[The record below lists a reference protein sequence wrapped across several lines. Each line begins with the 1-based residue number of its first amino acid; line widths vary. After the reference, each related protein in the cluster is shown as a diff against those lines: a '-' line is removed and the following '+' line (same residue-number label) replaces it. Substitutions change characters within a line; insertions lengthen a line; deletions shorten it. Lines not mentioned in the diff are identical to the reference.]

1 MEDFIMNY
9 SARRDA
15 VLEKMEEGSFAIL
28 YSGAEVHVSADSY
41 AHFECNRNFF
51 YLTGLRREEM
61 ALILD
66 KAVTPAK
73 VTLFIEEADPTMER
87 WYGRKVT
94 VEEAKEI
101 TGITDVQMIGSLES
115 TINRMMTRE
124 DVSGVYFDTYRHAL
138 SDLPD
143 YNLVKAS
150 EFSAKYPGTPV
161 KNLFPLVAALRMWKD
176 ADEIQATRAAI
187 GLTKNALEYVMENL
201 TPGMYEYQA
210 QADFEYHI
218 MRNGAD
224 GPGFPTIA
232 GSGINGTM
240 LHYDTNR
247 EICADGSLLLL
258 DLGARLNGYN
268 ADITRTYPVN
278 GKYTERQRAVYEIVL
293 AANKRVAAEAK
304 PGMTLAQLNDICKSV
319 LAKGLMDLGLIEEEA
334 QVSKYYMHGVSHH
347 LGIDVHDVSIAANKE
362 LAPGAIIT
370 DEPGLYIDEW
380 EIGIRIEDDLLIT
393 EDVAEVLSQDILR
406 DPDDIEAFMA
416 KKVIK

>member
-1 MEDFIMNY
+1 MNF
-9 SARRDA
+9 SARREA
-15 VLEKMEEGSFAIL
+15 VLEKLPEGSIAIL

-61 ALILD
+61 ALVLD

-73 VTLFIEEADPTMER
+73 ITLFIEEADPSMER
-87 WYGRKVT
+87 WYGKKVT
-94 VEEAKEI
+94 MEEAKAI
-101 TGITDVQMIGSLES
+101 TGIDDVQFIGGLE
-115 TINRMMTRE
+115 NALNLKLTRE
-124 DVSGVYFDTYRHAL
+124 DVTAVYFDTYRHAM

-143 YNLVKAS
+143 YNLAKAT
-150 EFSAKYPGTPV
+150 EFAAKYPGTPV
-161 KNLFPLVAALRMWKD
+161 KNLFPIVAALRMWKD
-176 ADEIQATRAAI
+176 EDEVEAVRAAI
-187 GLTKNALEYVMENL
+187 GLTKDALEYVMKNL
-201 TPGMYEYQA
+201 KPGMYEYQA

-247 EICADGSLLLL
+247 EVCADGSLLLL

-278 GKYTERQRAVYEIVL
+278 GKFTDRQRRVYEIVL
-293 AANKRVAAEAK
+293 AANKKVAAEAK

-319 LAKGLMDLGLIEEEA
+319 LAKGLMELGLIEEEA
-334 QVSKYYMHGVSHH
+334 QVSKYYMHGVAHH
-347 LGIDVHDVSIAANKE
+347 LGIDVHDVSVAANKE
-362 LAPGAIIT
+362 LKPGAIIT

-393 EDVAEVLSQDILR
+393 EDGAVVLSQDIIR
-406 DPDDIEAFMA
+406 DPDDIEAFLA
-416 KKVIK
+416 N

>member
-1 MEDFIMNY
+1 M
-9 SARRDA
+9 
-15 VLEKMEEGSFAIL
+15 
-28 YSGAEVHVSADSY
+28 
-41 AHFECNRNFF
+41 
-51 YLTGLRREEM
+51 
-61 ALILD
+61 
-66 KAVTPAK
+66 
-73 VTLFIEEADPTMER
+73 
-87 WYGRKVT
+87 
-94 VEEAKEI
+94 
-101 TGITDVQMIGSLES
+101 
-115 TINRMMTRE
+115 
-124 DVSGVYFDTYRHAL
+124 
-138 SDLPD
+138 
-143 YNLVKAS
+143 
-150 EFSAKYPGTPV
+150 
-161 KNLFPLVAALRMWKD
+161 KNLFPLVVALRMWKD

-393 EDVAEVLSQDILR
+393 EDGAEVLSQDILR

>member
-1 MEDFIMNY
+1 MNY
-9 SARRDA
+9 SGRREA
-15 VLEKMEEGSFAIL
+15 VLEKMEEGSIAIL

-51 YLTGLRREEM
+51 YMTGLRREEM
-61 ALILD
+61 ALVLD

-73 VTLFIEEADPTMER
+73 ATLFIEEADPAMER

-101 TGITDVQMIGSLES
+101 TGIADVLMISSLES
-115 TINRMMTRE
+115 TIDRMMTRE
-124 DVSGVYFDTYRHAL
+124 DVTCVYFDTYRHAM

-143 YNLVKAS
+143 YNLVKAG
-150 EFSAKYPGTPV
+150 EFAAKDPGTPV

-176 ADEIQATRAAI
+176 EDEIEATRAAI
-187 GLTKNALEYVMENL
+187 GLTKDALEYVMENL

-278 GKYTERQRAVYEIVL
+278 GKYSERQRAVYEIVL
-293 AANKRVAAEAK
+293 AANKKVAAEAK
-304 PGMTLAQLNDICKSV
+304 PGMTLGQLNDICKGV

-347 LGIDVHDVSIAANKE
+347 LGIDVHDVSVAANKE

-393 EDVAEVLSQDILR
+393 EDGAVVLSQDILR
-406 DPDDIEAFMA
+406 DPDDIEAFMT
-416 KKVIK
+416 KKVKK